1 MKKGFLSGAKDGS
14 SGKDASDSAESSSG
28 PAPTKKR
35 AEAPSSSSTQRE
47 AAEPSV
53 NLSKQVPRFSL
64 GPLRKSPVA
73 CLVLGMAGSGKTTL
87 MQRIAVHIH
96 NQKLPS
102 YIINLDPAVSSVP
115 YGCNIDIRDTVNYKQ
130 VMKEYELGPNGGIL
144 TSLNLFATKF
154 DQVMGL
160 IEQKADSLEHIF
172 VDTPGQIE
180 IFTWSASGTI
190 ISDMFAYSVPTA
202 LIYVVDTP
210 RTTSPVTF
218 MSNMLYACSIMYKF
232 KLPFILVFNKT
243 DVTSADFAIDWMT
256 DYEKFQEAVQ
266 DEKAYAGTL
275 SASMGLVLEEFYRN
289 ITTVCMSAVTGEG
302 VEDLF
307 DKIARAAEEYANV
320 YRPMLEAKAEEKQ
333 KREAKATERRLQ
345 KMREQMAKVGGLD
358 NIKAPK
364 DEDEED
370 EEENEFKANPKG
382 GFAAFEPDSDDLDDG
397 EDDVEF
403 ANEAREGHAP
413 LDLMEH
419 LRIRQNAQR
428 GDESDMDALNEIL
441 SNVNDGN
448 VRID

>member
-232 KLPFILVFNKT
+232 KT
-243 DVTSADFAIDWMT
+243 DVTSADFAILRKVPGGCPRRESICWDSVCIHG
-256 DYEKFQEAVQ
+256 AR
-266 DEKAYAGTL
+266 AGGPDPCISCFLRGALTP
-275 SASMGLVLEEFYRN
+275 EQEFYRN

-403 ANEAREGHAP
+403 ANEVSSDSPIPSSEMTS
-413 LDLMEH
+413 LH
-419 LRIRQNAQR
+419 LWHRRR
-428 GDESDMDALNEIL
+428 GRDMLLWTSWNI
-441 SNVNDGN
+441 
-448 VRID
+448 